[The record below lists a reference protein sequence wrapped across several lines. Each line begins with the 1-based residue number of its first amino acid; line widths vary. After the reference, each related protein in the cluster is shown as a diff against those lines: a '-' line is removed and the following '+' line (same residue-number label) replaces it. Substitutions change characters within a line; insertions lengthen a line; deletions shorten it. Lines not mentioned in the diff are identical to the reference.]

1 MIFFGVKML
10 VLPLKIVPF
19 LLFSET
25 TRLISIVSKP
35 ILIVVVVVIN
45 VVFVKKS

>member
-10 VLPLKIVPF
+10 VLPLKIVPL

-25 TRLISIVSKP
+25 ISFEGGSR
-35 ILIVVVVVIN
+35 
-45 VVFVKKS
+45 